1 MDRSF
6 AGRLGIGS
14 LTRPPART
22 KARPKREA
30 AGGSRRR
37 RGSGAR
43 ASSARVSALDLTI
56 AWLLRLPPAMVAGL
70 GRIWAHVRARRRL
83 RIALI
88 ATLIALPLLGG
99 GWLWLR
105 HSPLVSVEHVRVS
118 GVHGSDARAID
129 AALTS
134 AAKRMSTL
142 DVSTSRLR
150 AAVASYPVVGDLR
163 VHTSFPHGLSIE
175 VIEQLPVATLNAGG
189 VKTAVAADGAVLG
202 AAHAS
207 ASLPTLTSKVQL
219 TPGERVRE
227 PALLGELAV
236 LGAAPPA
243 LAGSAE
249 RAYGG
254 AKGLTLVMRG
264 GLRAYFGD
272 ASRPHAKWAS
282 LARVLAD
289 PGSAGAGYVDVRVP
303 ERPAAGFP
311 AGVTPP
317 ALEGAEA
324 ESGTAEGTTS
334 ARSGESAQ
342 SLAEGLSSAVGGSG
356 STTPTGASEEASSS
370 GEPESARG
378 ESEAS
383 PSGEAGS
390 EASGETSSGTSAE
403 SSG

>member
-6 AGRLGIGS
+6 AGRLGSGS
-14 LTRPPART
+14 ITRPPARK
-22 KARPKREA
+22 KARPDRAGAARAATRPSSKRRGRRGGA
-30 AGGSRRR
+30 VHPIDVAIGYLLRAPSALAGGL
-37 RGSGAR
+37 SG
-43 ASSARVSALDLTI
+43 
-56 AWLLRLPPAMVAGL
+56 G
-70 GRIWAHVRARRRL
+70 WAFVRERERKRL
-83 RIALI
+83 RMALV

-105 HSPLVSVEHVRVS
+105 HSSLVAVEHVRVS
-118 GVHGSDARAID
+118 GVHGSDAGAID

-150 AAVASYPVVGDLR
+150 AAVASYPVVGDVR
-163 VHTSFPHGLSIE
+163 VHTSFPHGLSIQ

-189 VKTAVAADGAVLG
+189 VKTAVAADGVVLG

-207 ASLPTLTSKVQL
+207 DSLPRLTSQVQL

-227 PALLGELAV
+227 GALLGELTV
-236 LGAAPPA
+236 LGAAPAA

-249 RAYGG
+249 RVYGG
-254 AKGLTLVMRG
+254 AKGLTLVMHS
-264 GLRAYFGD
+264 GLRVYFGD

-289 PGSAGAGYVDVRVP
+289 PGSAGASYVDVRVP
-303 ERPAAGFP
+303 ERPAAGFA

-317 ALEGAEA
+317 ALENAEA
-324 ESGTAEGTTS
+324 ESATS
-334 ARSGESAQ
+334 PASGESAQ

-356 STTPTGASEEASSS
+356 SATSTGASTEASSS
-370 GEPESARG
+370 GESESSLG

-383 PSGEAGS
+383 SSGEAGA
-390 EASGETSSGTSAE
+390 EASGETSSSTSTK

>member
-14 LTRPPART
+14 LTRPPARK
-22 KARPKREA
+22 KARPNR
-30 AGGSRRR
+30 AGPTRQGTKR
-37 RGSGAR
+37 RGRRGGAVHPIDVAIAHLLR
-43 ASSARVSALDLTI
+43 APSALV
-56 AWLLRLPPAMVAGL
+56 RGL
-70 GRIWAHVRARRRL
+70 SGGWAFVHERKRL
-83 RIALI
+83 RIALV

-105 HSPLVSVEHVRVS
+105 HSSLVAVEHVRVS

-150 AAVASYPVVGDLR
+150 AAVASYPVVGDVR
-163 VHTSFPHGLSIE
+163 VHPSFPHGLSIQ
-175 VIEQLPVATLNAGG
+175 VIEQLPVATLSAGG
-189 VKTAVAADGAVLG
+189 VKTAVAADGVVLG

-207 ASLPTLTSKVQL
+207 DSLPTLTSQVQL

-227 PALLGELAV
+227 GALLDELTV
-236 LGAAPPA
+236 LGAAPAA

-254 AKGLTLVMRG
+254 AKGLTLVMHS
-264 GLRAYFGD
+264 GLRVYFGD
-272 ASRPHAKWAS
+272 ASRPRAKWAS

-289 PGSAGAGYVDVRVP
+289 PGSAGASYVDVRVP

-317 ALEGAEA
+317 ALENAEA
-324 ESGTAEGTTS
+324 GSATS
-334 ARSGESAQ
+334 PASGESAQ
-342 SLAEGLSSAVGGSG
+342 SLAEGLSSAVGGSS

-370 GEPESARG
+370 GESES
-378 ESEAS
+378 S
-383 PSGEAGS
+383 SGEAEASSSGEGPS
-390 EASGETSSGTSAE
+390 EASGESSSSASTKSSG
-403 SSG
+403 